1 MKKIISLFA
10 ALLVAAGVMTVTS
23 CATSHDDLEA
33 VAIPAYI
40 VGGFKNSKGIEIT
53 PVVVGNAPK
62 DNNFYPLT
70 YTDGVAEFA
79 FTQDSDAWATGYPTD
94 TMTFK
99 LALSDSWNTTWGKTE
114 FELNADY
121 KEVESSSDNCTVKGL
136 VQGNKYKISIKMD
149 GSKVTVKVT
158 GEAAAPTAAPDADVS
173 ALNSKNAKQKGAYF
187 RIGGDS
193 FSVSAQQVF
202 FNSETGK
209 ATGYITVPKDAND
222 GWNAGY
228 FQLYA
233 YFGAGDNGSTLK
245 NKEAQVYFPKTT
257 LGASAKISSE
267 KDESKGINN
276 LQVTDM
282 KIDKSA
288 TKVYKFVV
296 ETTSEGATITVS
308 AVE

>member
-53 PVVVGNAPK
+53 PVVVGNAPN

-79 FTQDSDAWATGYPTD
+79 FTQDSDAWVAGYPTD

-99 LALSDSWNTTWGKTE
+99 LALSDSWDTTWGKTE

-158 GEAAAPTAAPDADVS
+158 GEAAAPTAASDADVS
-173 ALNSKNAKQKGAYF
+173 ALNSETAKQKGAYF
-187 RIGGDS
+187 RIGGDN
-193 FSVSAQQVF
+193 FGNVSAQQVL
-202 FNSETGK
+202 FNDGK
-209 ATGYITVPKDAND
+209 ASGYITVSKNAKN
-222 GWNAGY
+222 GWGKPDTEP
-228 FQLYA
+228 FELYA
-233 YFGAGDNGSTLK
+233 YFGAGDNGSTL
-245 NKEAQVYFPKTT
+245 NNGEVQVKFPETT
-257 LGASAKISSE
+257 LGKAANISFDG
-267 KDESKGINN
+267 KDN
-276 LQVTDM
+276 LKVTDL